1 MRASPYN
8 YSKDAKLRI
17 SLINK
22 FWTQPNNPV
31 HSRFGKNPYP
41 NNKFCGFRV
50 IDYHSFV
57 DGSDITEKAQKHS
70 KLIDIKFTFDTDNE
84 PRKMGTPN
92 ILTYNTSGFDFK
104 QKLFGEVDKNQD
116 IFLLTYG
123 PECTEPIITLIISD
137 YLFSIMLDDINLGNE
152 IQLLD
157 ICISDKDQPYAE
169 HCVESRSH
177 KHFEASLPHIISFKE
192 GWVGTGV
199 FFGKIFNHSAISLEE
214 FQQITGHDYVL
225 EQTKKLY
232 FDPEHSE
239 HLKKHW
245 SFDEYLQRQ
254 RDIYSKPL
262 SP

>member
-1 MRASPYN
+1 MRASHYN

-17 SLINK
+17 SIINK
-22 FWTQPNNPV
+22 YWKPPNSPL
-31 HSRFGKNPYP
+31 RKQLGGRDP
-41 NNKFCGFRV
+41 NNKFDGFKV
-50 IDYHSFV
+50 INYHSFV
-57 DGSDITEKAQKHS
+57 DPSDITGKSQPKPT
-70 KLIDIKFTFDTDNE
+70 LIDIKFTFDTDNE
-84 PRKMGTPN
+84 PRKLGTPN
-92 ILTYNTSGFDFK
+92 ILTYNKSGFDFK
-104 QKLFGEVDKNQD
+104 KKLFGEVDKNQD

-157 ICISDKDQPYAE
+157 ICISDKDQPYPE

-192 GWVGTGV
+192 GWDGTGV
-199 FFGKIFNHSAISLEE
+199 FFGKVFNHSSISLEE
-214 FQQITGHDYVL
+214 FQQMTGYDFVL
-225 EQTKKLY
+225 EQTKKHY
-232 FDPEHSE
+232 FDPEHSD

-254 RDIYSKPL
+254 LDCYTKPL
-262 SP
+262 GL